1 MQIYENPLISI
12 HAERKNDDKIEL
24 VSDGAL
30 SPVAKPV
37 LKRINKIFAQEK
49 AVPVGD
55 AQLDDDKLV
64 FSTWIPPVPSKAFN
78 RMISAEIASVM
89 KKRIPDQM
97 SIGITMRCPN
107 NCIHCGASDIIADP
121 ELTLDEIN
129 SVVDQSID
137 IGTYLVSFDG
147 GEPMLRN
154 DIVDMVANVDKT
166 RAIATTFTSGF
177 GVTPERAKDLKDAG
191 LYAARVSIDSPDPTE
206 HDRVRGRDGSFDDAM
221 VAISNLRQ
229 AGIMTDMFVVV
240 SPNNIDDLDG
250 FYSLAAEK
258 GMQEMSIYEIIA
270 VGRWMEHEDEVISKN
285 DVDRLGRFQKDMNK
299 KSDGPRVT
307 AFPYFMGPDM
317 FGCFAGR
324 RWLHVTSAGDACPC
338 AYTPI
343 AFGNIREEPVA
354 DIWKRMG
361 GMYKENADY
370 CLMRNPEF
378 RDKYVKSIP
387 EGAQLPYR
395 MDR

>member
-12 HAERKNDDKIEL
+12 RAQRKSDDKIEL

-30 SPVAKPV
+30 SSVAKPV

-49 AVPVGD
+49 AVPVYD
-55 AQLDDDKLV
+55 TQLDSDKLV

-107 NCIHCGASDIIADP
+107 NCIHCGAADIIADP
-121 ELTLDEIN
+121 ELTLDEVN
-129 SVVDQSID
+129 SAVDQSID

-147 GEPMLRN
+147 GEPMLRK
-154 DIVDMVANVDKT
+154 DLVDMVAHVDKT

-177 GVTPERAKDLKDAG
+177 GVTPEKAHDLKNAG
-191 LYAARVSIDSPDPTE
+191 LYAARVSIDSPNPTE
-206 HDRVRGRDGSFDDAM
+206 HDRVRGRVGSFDNAM
-221 VAISNLRQ
+221 DAISNLKE

-250 FYSLAAEK
+250 FYCLAAEN

-324 RWLHVTSAGDACPC
+324 RWLHITSAGDVCPC

-361 GMYKENADY
+361 GMYKDNADY

-378 RDKYVKSIP
+378 RTKYIKSIP
-387 EGAQLPYR
+387 KGAQLPYR
-395 MDR
+395 RDQ